1 MVLSL
6 LDREGAG
13 VELGAELPP
22 LGATT
27 PGWPGA
33 PSWISVNPCLD
44 ATRGVVELGL
54 ALAGRELD
62 AERC

>member
-6 LDREGAG
+6 LEGAAAG
-13 VELGAELPP
+13 VELGPEPP

-33 PSWISVNPCLD
+33 PSWTSVKPCLD
-44 ATRGVVELGL
+44 ATRGVVGL